1 MIGTRGD
8 LYDYENT
15 LQPYC
20 SSGLCRRSGSGYDRM
35 SVQSSTTGA
44 QSTSLSVPSQLW
56 ARDAQGRIIR
66 TSCAELKASFQ
77 DEQMSNQ
84 PLYRNAVKDA
94 LTVEPEELLPLVSLN
109 RGDPMVTFDEQ
120 GRVLLLTVHAFP
132 DSYPQDRDMKLQY
145 QCWTFTDKEFAAWFA
160 VSDHDVTDW
169 SVRVNQMLGMP
180 ADRRSTHVTAMWV
193 NPDDVIR
200 PAYRSDV
207 HNSRP
212 ADSFAT
218 VHAELESQKKA
229 DKTAVAAGL
238 HGSMHDPIIFENWFN
253 SRIIAS
259 YFSQKD
265 YPWTRLGYTYD
276 WLHAVRSDGHNG
288 SCEYGVSEFLVP
300 VDTKVKVAWTMPLA
314 DFITRVRALT
324 TAAPDGSAAPSA
336 AAAAASADAAAAAA
350 PAASPETQAP
360 APAAEPQADTKS
372 ESGTAAPAAKPQA

>member
-1 MIGTRGD
+1 MTTKK
-8 LYDYENT
+8 L
-15 LQPYC
+15 C
-20 SSGLCRRSGSGYDRM
+20 SRTAALAIAGGLALVMTGC
-35 SVQSSTTGA
+35 QSSTTGA

-56 ARDAQGRIIR
+56 AHDAQGRIIR
-66 TSCAELKASFQ
+66 TSCAALKASSQ

-84 PLYRNAVKDA
+84 TLYRNAVKDA

-132 DSYPQDRDMKLQY
+132 DSYPQDRDMKLQF

-160 VSDHDVTDW
+160 VNDHDVSDW

-180 ADRRSTHVTAMWV
+180 ADRHSTHVTAMWV

-259 YFSQKD
+259 YFSQKE

-276 WLHAVRSDGHNG
+276 WLHAVRADGHNG

-300 VDTKVKVAWTMPLA
+300 VDTKVKVAWTLPLA
-314 DFITRVRALT
+314 DFITKVRDQITAGQHRP
-324 TAAPDGSAAPSA
+324 AAPAAPATA
-336 AAAAASADAAAAAA
+336 AAAAAADSAPAAA
-350 PAASPETQAP
+350 PAAAPATSPEAPAP
-360 APAAEPQADTKS
+360 APAAKTEAATKS
-372 ESGTAAPAAKPQA
+372 ETAAPEPAAKP